1 MIGPTYLIGG
11 LWFFALGTVV
21 GSFVN
26 VCVYRIPF
34 QKSVIWPGST
44 CPKCLGP
51 IAARDNVPIV
61 GWLLLRGACRRCG
74 LAISPRYPLVELLVG
89 LLFVALYATDIVFG
103 PMGILD
109 TSDFYRLLYHLILVT
124 CLVVATFIDYDFYII
139 PDEVTV
145 TGMVL
150 GLLLGTL
157 APGIRPEPATADTML
172 GGLGVGLLG
181 WAVGGGLVWAVRIV
195 AGLAFRREAMGFG
208 DVTLLAMIGAFLG
221 WQAAVL
227 TFFLAP
233 FFGLVHALGKTVR
246 LLVKFVTGL
255 KIQVIDRE
263 LPFGPYLSLAALTL
277 MLSWPWLWKGWA
289 GTLFANLADITLFLL
304 GREF

>member
-1 MIGPTYLIGG
+1 MIGLTYLVGG

-44 CPKCLGP
+44 CPKCLCP

-89 LLFVALYATDIVFG
+89 LLFVAVYATDVVFG
-103 PMGILD
+103 APSGILD
-109 TSDFYRLLYHLILVT
+109 TTDFYRLLYHLILVS

-157 APGIRPEPATADTML
+157 LPEHPTGAGDSRHDARRPGRRPARL
-172 GGLGVGLLG
+172 GGRRRPGLGGPDRCRPDLPPRGDGLRRRDLAG
-181 WAVGGGLVWAVRIV
+181 HDRLVP
-195 AGLAFRREAMGFG
+195 GLAGRHP
-208 DVTLLAMIGAFLG
+208 DVLLRPLLRPG
-221 WQAAVL
+221 
-227 TFFLAP
+227 P
-233 FFGLVHALGKTVR
+233 RALETR
-246 LLVKFVTGL
+246 
-255 KIQVIDRE
+255 
-263 LPFGPYLSLAALTL
+263 SA
-277 MLSWPWLWKGWA
+277 
-289 GTLFANLADITLFLL
+289 
-304 GREF
+304 